1 MNNKGTKYGIIL
13 LLLILALT
21 GANLL
26 FGSVNIPAEAV
37 WHILTG
43 NEVEKAS
50 WSFIVWESRLPQAI
64 TALLCGMALAASG
77 LMLQTTFNKSRLP
90 QAITALLCG
99 MALAASGLMLQT
111 TFNNPLADPSI
122 LGISSGASLGVAL
135 VMLAGAGTIT
145 AGVFTLSGF
154 LSVIIGA
161 FIGSMLVMGIALV
174 MLAGAGTITAGVF
187 TLSGFLSV
195 IIGAF
200 IGSMLVMGIILFFS
214 TLIKN
219 SIMLLIIG
227 IMIGYITSSAI
238 SLLNFFSTA
247 EGVHSY
253 MIWGMGNFGGVSL
266 QQLPFFSLVTA
277 AGLLITILLIK
288 PLNALLLGTRYA
300 ENLGI
305 NIRRTRNLLL
315 VATGLLTATTTAFC
329 GPISFIGLAVPHI
342 ARLMLGTS
350 NHNSLLPVTM
360 LTGGAIALLCNFIC
374 ILPGEAG
381 IIPLNAVTPV
391 IGAPIIIYVI
401 VNQRKIQYF
410 N

>member
-26 FGSVNIPAEAV
+26 FGSVNIPADAV

-77 LMLQTTFNKSRLP
+77 LMLQTTFN
-90 QAITALLCG
+90 
-99 MALAASGLMLQT
+99 
-111 TFNNPLADPSI
+111 NPLADPSI
-122 LGISSGASLGVAL
+122 LGISSGASLGV
-135 VMLAGAGTIT
+135 
-145 AGVFTLSGF
+145 
-154 LSVIIGA
+154 
-161 FIGSMLVMGIALV
+161 ALV

-253 MIWGMGNFGGVSL
+253 MIWGM
-266 QQLPFFSLVTA
+266 
-277 AGLLITILLIK
+277 LIK

-391 IGAPIIIYVI
+391 LGAPIIIYVI